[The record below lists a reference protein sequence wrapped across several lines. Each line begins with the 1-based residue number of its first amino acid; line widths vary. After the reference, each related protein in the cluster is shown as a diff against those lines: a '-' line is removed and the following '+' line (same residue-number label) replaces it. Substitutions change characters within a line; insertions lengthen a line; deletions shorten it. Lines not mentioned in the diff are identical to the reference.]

1 MFRSKSPPEIK
12 KYASK
17 ALECRKRMDKSKNKI
32 ITRICENDRKRWI
45 KGNKICL
52 YRQNSMFCRH
62 NSLFL
67 FADTDPGPDAGHRKC
82 DGLFVGGEF
91 FR

>member
-12 KYASK
+12 KYDSK
-17 ALECRKRMDKSKNKI
+17 ALECRKRMDKSENKI

-45 KGNKICL
+45 KGNKICP
-52 YRQNSMFCRH
+52 YRQKSMFCRH

-67 FADTDPGPDAGHRKC
+67 FADGNII
-82 DGLFVGGEF
+82 
-91 FR
+91 